1 MESPTSRTSFFKRHR
16 RSLVVVTS
24 VLSALV
30 LLVVAAN
37 AYVLI
42 KGNATIVS
50 SAEEASPSDAAIVLG
65 AKVNP
70 DGSMSK
76 MLADRVAQGNNLW
89 QAGKVE
95 RIIVSGAPDQNG
107 LNQPQTMKETLLAD
121 GVPAQAIEKD
131 NGGLN
136 TDLSMKRAR
145 NDFDVKDALIV
156 TQGFHMKRA
165 LFLAD
170 AAGIDAEGVSSDLH
184 GYGYQGIKSSIREIA
199 SRVKAVKDV
208 IFDG

>member
-1 MESPTSRTSFFKRHR
+1 M
-16 RSLVVVTS
+16 V
-24 VLSALV
+24 SALV

-42 KGNATIVS
+42 RGNATIVS
-50 SAEEASPSDAAIVLG
+50 SAEDAKPSDAAIVLG

-95 RIIVSGAPDQNG
+95 RVIVSGAPDQNG
-107 LNQPQTMKETLLAD
+107 LNQPQVMKEALIED
-121 GVPAQAIEKD
+121 GVPAGAIEKD

-145 NDFDVKDALIV
+145 NDFDVNDALIV

-170 AAGIDAEGVSSDLH
+170 AAGIEAEGVSSDLH